1 MASTENA
8 IDDAITAHAQAEEW
22 TGVVTGWV
30 VIASVVDHDGTDEAS
45 GVMLIYPGGS
55 MPWPQALGIIEAGR
69 LRMHAQFIQGDP

>member
-1 MASTENA
+1 M
-8 IDDAITAHAQAEEW
+8 
-22 TGVVTGWV
+22 TGWV
-30 VIASVVDHDGTDEAS
+30 VFASVVDHDGTDEAS